1 MPPSS
6 KAPQP
11 TRHSMLYPTSPPTT
25 LSLNLLSSSGFTQPF
40 APFSPRPPGAWQV
53 PLTPSG
59 PPPLGNPLL
68 SLPSNSASLRHRNL
82 SSIFYTL
89 RDSTMPS
96 PSSLFPS
103 SMLFSPLSFFYSQKA
118 NDQLS
123 MQITPFPLAY
133 PKPTRQPPYSPTAP
147 LPSISAKV
155 HLLTETIQSLEALL
169 KERTLTPPLFQ
180 LSYPPQSFHPPLLL
194 YHQADLH
201 LPDPLLFPTSYTNEV
216 PSRLASIPTTSNI
229 CSTLG
234 ATPKRHPPPPAN
246 SVEPIPIPAPTSSIT
261 GMDDHPHSP

>member
-103 SMLFSPLSFFYSQKA
+103 SMLFSPLSFFHSQKV
-118 NDQLS
+118 NNRLS
-123 MQITPFPLAY
+123 MQKTPFPLAY
-133 PKPTRQPPYSPTAP
+133 PKPTRQPPCSPTV
-147 LPSISAKV
+147 LLLSISAKV
-155 HLLTETIQSLEALL
+155 CSLTEIIESLEALL
-169 KERTLTPPLFQ
+169 KERMLTPPLSQQFCLSQ
-180 LSYPPQSFHPPLLL
+180 LSHPPPPL
-194 YHQADLH
+194 YHQADPH
-201 LPDPLLFPTSYTNEV
+201 LPDLLPFSTS
-216 PSRLASIPTTSNI
+216 
-229 CSTLG
+229 
-234 ATPKRHPPPPAN
+234 
-246 SVEPIPIPAPTSSIT
+246 
-261 GMDDHPHSP
+261 

>member
-1 MPPSS
+1 MP
-6 KAPQP
+6 
-11 TRHSMLYPTSPPTT
+11 YPTSPLTT

-59 PPPLGNPLL
+59 LSPLGNPLL

-133 PKPTRQPPYSPTAP
+133 PKPTRQPPHSPTAP
-147 LPSISAKV
+147 SPSISAKV
-155 HLLTETIQSLEALL
+155 HLLTDNTVPRSSPQREDSDTTLVPTILS
-169 KERTLTPPLFQ
+169 TPVIP
-180 LSYPPQSFHPPLLL
+180 STPAVVP
-194 YHQADLH
+194 
-201 LPDPLLFPTSYTNEV
+201 
-216 PSRLASIPTTSNI
+216 PSR
-229 CSTLG
+229 
-234 ATPKRHPPPPAN
+234 PP
-246 SVEPIPIPAPTSSIT
+246 
-261 GMDDHPHSP
+261 SPRSPLISYILHQ